1 VFLPNPRFTFITDHP
16 YQTQSSIMPDEL
28 EIYPK
33 TSFYETLKED
43 APTSKLIMEMY
54 PSADGKWTYELDRKS
69 DHPLPSHG
77 KPHRDMRSRHEA
89 AVTKF
94 NKRLTKLK
102 FSTVWATGELDIEHS
117 VEARDFSCRTGD
129 SVFPPK
135 SHLWP
140 ELIDCRGRHPFVI
153 VTVGDVSRLG
163 SILAYLPQP
172 TTTGKLFL
180 LSETLVDFSA
190 AERREISRQR
200 SRR

>member
-1 VFLPNPRFTFITDHP
+1 M
-16 YQTQSSIMPDEL
+16 SDEL

-33 TSFYETLKED
+33 TSSCETLKED
-43 APTSKLIMEMY
+43 APTSNLIMEMN
-54 PSADGKWTYELDRKS
+54 PSVSGKCWTYKADKKS
-69 DHPLPSHG
+69 YRHPPSL
-77 KPHRDMRSRHEA
+77 KEPSRDMRSRHEA

-94 NKRLTKLK
+94 SQRLTDLK
-102 FSTVWATGELDIEHS
+102 FSTVWSFVQNSISNIASRRET
-117 VEARDFSCRTGD
+117 SCRTGD

-163 SILAYLPQP
+163 TILAYLPQP
-172 TTTGKLFL
+172 TTTSKLFL

-190 AERREISRQR
+190 GERRETSMQR

>member
-1 VFLPNPRFTFITDHP
+1 
-16 YQTQSSIMPDEL
+16 MPDEF

-33 TSFYETLKED
+33 TSFRETLKED

-54 PSADGKWTYELDRKS
+54 PSADGKWTYRVDRGS
-69 DHPLPSHG
+69 YRRLPSR
-77 KPHRDMRSRHEA
+77 KEPSRDMRSRHEA

-94 NKRLTKLK
+94 SQRLTNLK
-102 FSTVWATGELDIEHS
+102 FSTVWTTGELDIEHS

-140 ELIDCRGRHPFVI
+140 ELIDCHRRHPFVI

-163 SILAYLPQP
+163 TILAYIPQP
-172 TTTGKLFL
+172 ITKGGSSLPNGNQLTSASASEGK
-180 LSETLVDFSA
+180 SRGRGRED
-190 AERREISRQR
+190 RRDVHSGN
-200 SRR
+200 